1 VYRRSTPSGSRCPGS
16 ARACGRPR
24 ISTGTRPAGSAC
36 GSHGGG
42 ACGRQVADGAR
53 GAAARGA
60 RRARGRPAGAAP
72 GVHQLHDARASGRRV
87 RAHRRRPGRAARHRR
102 RAHHLSRRGR
112 EDAHLPVAVLLRG
125 WVSYGGVNIIMIAIL
140 VCGAVHAERQR
151 THRCRPGERALL
163 LTSVDPAGAS
173 GAGAGAAAAAVAL
186 AALKDAVQAAG
197 RAPRGRAAPRT
208 GAGRA
213 PRARKGPAPRGPA
226 VVVLDEM
233 DQLLAGDQAVL
244 TELFLLPKVAL
255 RPPSGSPSCRTAAA
269 LEREPHVLPTRST
282 LVCPNV
288 PPTGSTPMCP
298 NVPTKRSALKCCNM
312 LPTRSIMVLRTKST
326 LKVCSMGAPSC
337 APCAAHKEHLRVPR
351 VLPSRRHKQHSSRVA
366 GRALSTRAPA
376 ASSLQQPGCRAIR
389 G

>member
-1 VYRRSTPSGSRCPGS
+1 VPFKQRRERT
-16 ARACGRPR
+16 
-24 ISTGTRPAGSAC
+24 
-36 GSHGGG
+36 
-42 ACGRQVADGAR
+42 Q
-53 GAAARGA
+53 
-60 RRARGRPAGAAP
+60 RRRLG
-72 GVHQLHDARASGRRV
+72 QRAS
-87 RAHRRRPGRAARHRR
+87 P
-102 RAHHLSRRGR
+102 LT
-112 EDAHLPVAVLLRG
+112 PV
-125 WVSYGGVNIIMIAIL
+125 
-140 VCGAVHAERQR
+140 E
-151 THRCRPGERALL
+151 
-163 LTSVDPAGAS
+163 PAGAS
-173 GAGAGAAAAAVAL
+173 GAGAGAAAAATAL

-197 RAPRGRAAPRT
+197 RTPKGRAAQRPS
-208 GAGRA
+208 AGRA
-213 PRARKGPAPRGPA
+213 PRARAGPPRGPV